1 MPNHSPITLN
11 QIRPSEQVDEFIV
24 VERIFSEDA
33 GLPSIGLAN
42 IHAEVPNIEANKEK
56 ILRAC
61 QIFKKRGANLAIFP
75 EFCLSGYFWED
86 EAACW
91 AYMHEAATENHRD
104 WIDNTDMLSPSIVSE
119 TASRLVAPGT

>member
-1 MPNHSPITLN
+1 MSDDTPRKLN
-11 QIRPSEQVDEFIV
+11 QIQPIKQVDEFLV

-33 GLPSIGLAN
+33 GLPSVGLAN

-61 QIFKKRGANLAIFP
+61 QIFKERGANAAIFP

-86 EAACW
+86 EHACW
-91 AYMHEAATENHRD
+91 DYMNEAVTR
-104 WIDNTDMLSPSIVSE
+104 
-119 TASRLVAPGT
+119 